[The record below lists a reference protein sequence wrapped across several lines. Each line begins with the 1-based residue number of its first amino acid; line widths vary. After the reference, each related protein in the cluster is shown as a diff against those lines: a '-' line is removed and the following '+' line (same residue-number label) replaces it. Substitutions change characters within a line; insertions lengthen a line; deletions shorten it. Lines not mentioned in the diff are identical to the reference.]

1 MHIQNAEETKDLVTP
16 VDDPCQFDP
25 AWRSCVAGHLFSMGV
40 RSNADF
46 DTLSK
51 FGFVVVTVT
60 KDVTVTENVTVTKS
74 DTSTKSDKKGARG
87 KESKSKNQAE
97 EKNRKVTSKVNRP
110 IEPFYS
116 HPEYRRLV
124 TDKYVRL
131 NVKMVNEYVAG
142 RRLSDDC
149 VPLRLAKRWYQQID
163 HEAAIKKRLEPLLL
177 TGIGMDIVTLDVTGD
192 PDMQPVVEAY
202 EKLYFNC
209 RNDDFTL
216 NRSAHLVNR
225 IAMPYGPLKT
235 YLRKWEEVDDDGFVI
250 GDGRPLAKESD
261 IWKSIAA
268 TMGYE
273 ALMYAWRWERFAHG
287 MKGNSLETMI
297 DLSWKVAASK
307 MFTDL
312 FTGNIAHEDAARIL
326 AAYTAQAKKISDDR
340 QNRAGSED
348 SDTTKALMN
357 ILYRVSPRMITIDAS
372 EEAARN
378 EEIQNRI
385 QSQLA
390 ITKQEIVDN
399 GKQVE
404 AEVIDAQINNA
415 VGGGQ

>member
-1 MHIQNAEETKDLVTP
+1 MHIQNTEETKDLVTP

-51 FGFVVVTVT
+51 FGFIVVTVT

-74 DTSTKSDKKGARG
+74 DTSTKDDKKGAKG
-87 KESKSKNQAE
+87 KESKSKKRVE
-97 EKNRKVTSKVNRP
+97 EKTRKVTSKVNRP

-116 HPEYRRLV
+116 HPEYRKLV
-124 TDKYVRL
+124 TDKYIRL

-142 RRLSDDC
+142 KRLSDDC
-149 VPLRLAKRWYQQID
+149 IPLRLAKRWYQQID

-177 TGIGMDIVTLDVTGD
+177 TGIGMDVVTLDMTGD
-192 PDMQPVVEAY
+192 PGMQPVVEAY
-202 EKLYFNC
+202 EKLYYNC

-235 YLRKWEEVDDDGFVI
+235 YIRKWEDVDDDGFVI

-261 IWKSIAA
+261 IWKAIAA
-268 TMGYE
+268 TMGYD

-287 MKGNSLETMI
+287 MKENSLETMI
-297 DLSWKVAASK
+297 ELSWKVAASK

-340 QNRAGSED
+340 ESRQGSGEG
-348 SDTTKALMN
+348 DTTNALLAVLRLVAPKM
-357 ILYRVSPRMITIDAS
+357 VEFSEKDAQ
-372 EEAARN
+372 ARN
-378 EEIQNRI
+378 EEIQGRI
-385 QSQLA
+385 AAQLA
-390 ITKQEIVDN
+390 ISKTRVEDRGV
-399 GKQVE
+399 QVE
-404 AEVIDAQINNA
+404 AEIIDAQIKDTIRND
-415 VGGGQ
+415 G